1 MHLAP
6 LIQDLAVLLGLAAM
20 VAFIF
25 QRLNQPVVVGYI
37 LAGALLGPS
46 SLLPSPIFDLPNIT
60 VWGELGVIFLMFHLG
75 LEFSFRRF
83 ERLGFKVGFMG
94 LLEIAIMFMFGWW
107 FAKAVGFQNHDPLF
121 LGAMVSVSSTTII
134 VKAFDELKLKTRRF
148 AESVFGILVVEDL
161 AAIVMLV
168 VLNTIATDSRMDG
181 TRLLT
186 LVPIFVAELILV
198 IGGWFT
204 IGVFIVPRFVRR
216 VGQSQNEEI
225 LTLLAVGLCL
235 ILAVVAAQFHYSMA
249 LGAFIMGSIISET
262 READR
267 IRSLVHPLRDLFGA
281 VFFITVGMMVDAR
294 EIVQHPGLIVALT
307 FLVIAGKLIAVF
319 IASSLSGQPFRHSV
333 RVAMSMGQIGE
344 FSFIIAAVGLVS
356 GLMSRELQPVIVSV
370 SIVTTF
376 LTPYLIRSSDKVS
389 HALFNRLPRPVRE
402 RIEAYPAWVTL
413 RSTFPIVPAWMRLG
427 FARFALNAIVV
438 GVIFTATHRWLAPWL
453 GSGIRDATLLQ
464 ILSFMAAIAGSAPFI
479 FAMLSTARQRLFTSR
494 ILTQTESSLRGFF
507 FVLLTILWLGVFS
520 LQLISAL
527 AAAAITA
534 ILTLGLYSMFYR
546 RLAFSYAW
554 FERGFIASLK
564 RPEPESP
571 TQRAMQKL
579 APWDAHLVKITVH
592 PNSPLVGLSLSSGGL
607 RRDHGVNLIAIRR
620 GEHVIAIPKSS
631 ELILPFD
638 ELLVLGTDEQI
649 DAARPSLEDPAVK
662 ASEVAELDD
671 YDMRI
676 FLVASDSPLVGQ
688 CLRESGIRENF
699 GGLVVG
705 VERDGRRHMNP
716 PAEFKIRAE
725 DLLWITGDR
734 DGIKRLT

>member
-1 MHLAP
+1 
-6 LIQDLAVLLGLAAM
+6 
-20 VAFIF
+20 
-25 QRLNQPVVVGYI
+25 
-37 LAGALLGPS
+37 
-46 SLLPSPIFDLPNIT
+46 
-60 VWGELGVIFLMFHLG
+60 
-75 LEFSFRRF
+75 
-83 ERLGFKVGFMG
+83 
-94 LLEIAIMFMFGWW
+94 
-107 FAKAVGFQNHDPLF
+107 
-121 LGAMVSVSSTTII
+121 
-134 VKAFDELKLKTRRF
+134 
-148 AESVFGILVVEDL
+148 
-161 AAIVMLV
+161 
-168 VLNTIATDSRMDG
+168 
-181 TRLLT
+181 
-186 LVPIFVAELILV
+186 
-198 IGGWFT
+198 
-204 IGVFIVPRFVRR
+204 
-216 VGQSQNEEI
+216 
-225 LTLLAVGLCL
+225 
-235 ILAVVAAQFHYSMA
+235 
-249 LGAFIMGSIISET
+249 
-262 READR
+262 
-267 IRSLVHPLRDLFGA
+267 
-281 VFFITVGMMVDAR
+281 
-294 EIVQHPGLIVALT
+294 
-307 FLVIAGKLIAVF
+307 
-319 IASSLSGQPFRHSV
+319 
-333 RVAMSMGQIGE
+333 
-344 FSFIIAAVGLVS
+344 
-356 GLMSRELQPVIVSV
+356 
-370 SIVTTF
+370 
-376 LTPYLIRSSDKVS
+376 
-389 HALFNRLPRPVRE
+389 
-402 RIEAYPAWVTL
+402 
-413 RSTFPIVPAWMRLG
+413 
-427 FARFALNAIVV
+427 
-438 GVIFTATHRWLAPWL
+438 
-453 GSGIRDATLLQ
+453 
-464 ILSFMAAIAGSAPFI
+464 MAAIAGSAPFI